1 MQCPKCGYQTN
12 ETICPLC
19 RTQIVPIQ
27 SPNFSIQPNQTGFQQ
42 FQNPSGRKN
51 QETRTLEIVMI
62 IIGALVTLSVVIP
75 LAIWALIIIAAL
87 LSL

>member
-19 RTQIVPIQ
+19 RTQIVPVY
-27 SPNFSIQPNQTGFQQ
+27 PNYPPQPQQTGFQQ

-51 QETRTLEIVMI
+51 QETRALETTM
-62 IIGALVTLSVVIP
+62 VVIGIL
-75 LAIWALIIIAAL
+75 LAIFVVLPIASFFLFIIAAL
-87 LSL
+87 LSI